1 MKDMEQLNEH
11 ITGTRSHGLLH
22 NTGGPRS
29 RTRTENV
36 QRSAVNAPGMAAASE
51 NHFLQLPEWVTNPES
66 WLLQMA
72 REEGIDGWEEAERLF
87 ILPRNKMTVTQPEG
101 PVEPAQGNLWILRT
115 AMILARTNGQRYLPE
130 GPAVFTRHRL
140 DRCLR
145 LVEIDLNGYYGMD

>member
-1 MKDMEQLNEH
+1 MQTENDIILSPRGQ
-11 ITGTRSHGLLH
+11 GLLH

-36 QRSAVNAPGMAAASE
+36 ERSAVSAPGMVGASE
-51 NHFLQLPEWVTNPES
+51 THFLQVPEWVADPES
-66 WLLQMA
+66 WLLLIA
-72 REEGIDGWEEAERLF
+72 RAEGFDGWAAAERF
-87 ILPRNKMTVTQPEG
+87 FHLPKKKMTVLVPEG

-145 LVEIDLNGYYGMD
+145 LVEIDLYGYYGMD